1 MAHVPSGYAHGH
13 NVQFSYLFSGFIL
26 RVFNSNVTTE
36 FVQLHYFVSQNIG
49 RQNILCPFLS
59 KSQKWRGHVRTE
71 TRPLTFCIFFYVS
84 HAVVSGAYPWV
95 ASISLS

>member
-36 FVQLHYFVSQNIG
+36 FCTTTL
-49 RQNILCPFLS
+49 
-59 KSQKWRGHVRTE
+59 
-71 TRPLTFCIFFYVS
+71 FCITKYWETKYIVS
-84 HAVVSGAYPWV
+84 LLVQKSKVEGTCPH
-95 ASISLS
+95 